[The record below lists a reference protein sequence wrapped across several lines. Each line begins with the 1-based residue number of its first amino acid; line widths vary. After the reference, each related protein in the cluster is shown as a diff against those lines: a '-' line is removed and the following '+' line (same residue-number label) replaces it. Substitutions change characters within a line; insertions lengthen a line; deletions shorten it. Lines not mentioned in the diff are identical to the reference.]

1 MTSHSSAEVF
11 TAWQRRIT
19 TEALVL
25 NEITILVS
33 YEADWLGLFSGGF
46 DDPCSHL
53 ELQVLHP
60 VGAPM
65 PLGDGAY
72 WSEFLDCGEAE
83 EAGGPAL
90 LASALLDEF
99 SDRLSW
105 RVAWARWEQR
115 DLYG

>member
-1 MTSHSSAEVF
+1 MTSHSSAEGF

-19 TEALVL
+19 TEALVW

-72 WSEFLDCGEAE
+72 WSEFLGCGQAE